1 MTGGFTGSLLQQADC
16 PKRPDVATVNRRCI
30 AAFLAMHIT
39 KPAAGIYLENV
50 WLWTADHDLDDP
62 TGQKCVSP
70 PSPPHLYG

>member
-1 MTGGFTGSLLQQADC
+1 MVGGFAGSYLQQDDC
-16 PKRPDVATVNRRCI
+16 PKKPNVATPPAPVNRHCI

-62 TGQKCVSP
+62 SGQK
-70 PSPPHLYG
+70 

>member
-1 MTGGFTGSLLQQADC
+1 M
-16 PKRPDVATVNRRCI
+16 

-62 TGQKCVSP
+62 SGQKWASP
-70 PSPPHLYG
+70 ILTQIFMAKSKK